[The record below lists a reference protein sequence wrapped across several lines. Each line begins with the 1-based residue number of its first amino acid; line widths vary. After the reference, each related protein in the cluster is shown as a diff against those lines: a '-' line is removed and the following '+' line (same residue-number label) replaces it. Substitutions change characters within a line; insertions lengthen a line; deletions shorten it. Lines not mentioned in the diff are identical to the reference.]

1 MSAGRAAVPFG
12 GHAFAYAP
20 GTLRPSG
27 DPAAA
32 DRRVLEHYR
41 LWKSHFVRPRGEGS
55 CAVYAPDAAYPY
67 VAEAQGYG
75 MVISALMAGADPD
88 ARDVFDGILRYVLAH
103 PSAGHPDLHAA
114 QQDDAGR
121 DVGGANSATDG
132 DLDIAYG
139 LLLAERQWGGDGDRD
154 GDGYRG
160 GGGYRARAIRRI
172 DALRETELPVA
183 GGPIKLGDWS
193 SGHFDEVSRTSDW
206 MPGHFRAFR
215 AATGDPRWGEA
226 LDTHLSLAGDLQRRY
241 APDTGLLPDFV
252 VDTTSDPKPAPGRVL
267 ESGHDGDHHWN
278 ACRDPWR
285 LGADAA
291 VSGDARAR
299 AAAGRTGRWMR
310 VAANGDP
317 GRIRCGYRLDGAAY
331 GEGAAGAFV
340 APFGAAAMVGGG
352 GQEWLDALWEWMA
365 ASPPE
370 PDRYYSASVQL
381 QVMLLVSHNWWP
393 P

>member
-1 MSAGRAAVPFG
+1 MRAGRAAVPFG
-12 GHAFAYAP
+12 GHSFPYAP
-20 GTLRPSG
+20 GTLRLSG

-41 LWKSHFVRPRGEGS
+41 LWKSYFVRSLSDGS

-114 QQDDAGR
+114 QQDGAGR

-139 LLLAERQWGGDGDRD
+139 LLLADRQWGGDGDD
-154 GDGYRG
+154 
-160 GGGYRARAIRRI
+160 GYRARAIRRI
-172 DALRETELPVA
+172 DAIRERELHAA
-183 GGPIKLGDWS
+183 GGPVKLGDWS
-193 SGHFDEVSRTSDW
+193 SGRFDEVSRTSDW

-226 LDTHLSLAGDLQRRY
+226 LDTHLSLAGALQRRY

-252 VDTTSDPKPAPGRVL
+252 VDALSDDPKPAPGRVL
-267 ESGHDGDHHWN
+267 ESEHDGDFCWN

-285 LGADAA
+285 IGADAV

-299 AAAGRTGRWMR
+299 AAAGRMGRWMCT
-310 VAANGDP
+310 ATDGDP

-340 APFGAAAMVGGG
+340 APYGVAAMVGGG
-352 GQEWLDALWEWMA
+352 GGGGQGWLDALWEWMA
-365 ASPPE
+365 ASSPVPGG
-370 PDRYYSASVQL
+370 YYSASVQL
-381 QVMLLVSHNWWP
+381 QVMLVVSHNWWP

>member
-1 MSAGRAAVPFG
+1 MSGGRAGVPFG
-12 GHAFAYAP
+12 GHSFPYAP

-41 LWKSHFVRPRGEGS
+41 LWKSHFVRPRGDGS

-139 LLLAERQWGGDGDRD
+139 LLLADRQW
-154 GDGYRG
+154 
-160 GGGYRARAIRRI
+160 GGGYRARAVRRI
-172 DALRETELPVA
+172 DAIRETALPAA
-183 GGPIKLGDWS
+183 GGPIELGDWS

-206 MPGHFRAFR
+206 IPGHFRAFR

-226 LDTHLSLAGDLQRRY
+226 LDAICRWRGPCSGCSPRTPGCCRTSWWMR
-241 APDTGLLPDFV
+241 
-252 VDTTSDPKPAPGRVL
+252 SDPSRRRGRCWRAGTTVTTTGTPAATPGG
-267 ESGHDGDHHWN
+267 S
-278 ACRDPWR
+278 
-285 LGADAA
+285 
-291 VSGDARAR
+291 
-299 AAAGRTGRWMR
+299 GRTRW
-310 VAANGDP
+310 
-317 GRIRCGYRLDGAAY
+317 
-331 GEGAAGAFV
+331 
-340 APFGAAAMVGGG
+340 
-352 GQEWLDALWEWMA
+352 
-365 ASPPE
+365 
-370 PDRYYSASVQL
+370 
-381 QVMLLVSHNWWP
+381 
-393 P
+393 